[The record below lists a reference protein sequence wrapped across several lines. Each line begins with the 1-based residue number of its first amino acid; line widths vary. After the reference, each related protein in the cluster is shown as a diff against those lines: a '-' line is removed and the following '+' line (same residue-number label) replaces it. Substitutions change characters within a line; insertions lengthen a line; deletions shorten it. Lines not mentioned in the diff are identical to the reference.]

1 MTSGPLDGVTVVE
14 FAGIGP
20 APFVAMLLADMG
32 ARVIRIDRVG
42 GPSADYTPNPVLERS
57 RESIAVNL
65 KDDDGKAV
73 VAAIIAR
80 ADVVVEGFRPGVMER
95 LGLGPA
101 ELLSVN
107 TRLVYAR
114 ITGWGQTG
122 PLAGEVGHDIT
133 YTAITGALHSF
144 GEADRPPVAPLNLV
158 GDFGGAALHGA
169 FGIAC
174 ALLSAERSGVGQ
186 VVDANVVDGTNSLM
200 ALVHGLRAMDKW
212 RDDRETNLLDGAAP
226 YYRTYR
232 CSDDRFVAVG
242 CIERRFFAELLDVME
257 LDPTLIDAHG
267 NRGMWS
273 STTEILRARFAERT
287 RDEWAAAATGRDACL
302 APVLDLAEAAGY
314 PHAQARQNYLPID
327 GFDADHRQPR
337 PAPRFSETPTA
348 EPRPAPTPGASTRSI
363 LAEHGFDEATINRL
377 ITQRSVAMQGEDPT

>member
-20 APFVAMLLADMG
+20 APFVAMMLADMG

-42 GPSADYTPNPVLERS
+42 GPNEDYTPNPVVERS

-65 KDDDGKAV
+65 KNDDAKAAV
-73 VAAIIAR
+73 LAIVSR

-107 TRLVYAR
+107 PRLVYAR

-122 PLAGEVGHDIT
+122 PMAGDVGHDIT

-144 GEADRPPVAPLNLV
+144 GEADRPPIAPLNLV
-158 GDFGGAALHGA
+158 GDFGGAAMHGA
-169 FGIAC
+169 FGVAC
-174 ALLSAERSGVGQ
+174 ALLAAERSGVGQ
-186 VVDANVVDGTNSLM
+186 VIDANVVDGTNSLM

-212 RDDRETNLLDGAAP
+212 RDDREANLLDGGAP

-242 CIERRFFAELLDVME
+242 CIERRFFAELLYVME
-257 LDPTLIDAHG
+257 LDPTLIEAHG
-267 NRGMWS
+267 NRELWS
-273 STTEILRARFAERT
+273 SIGEILATRFAERT
-287 RDEWAAAATGRDACL
+287 RDEWVIAASDRDACL
-302 APVLDLAEAAGY
+302 APVLDFVEAADH
-314 PHAQARQNYLPID
+314 PHSRARENYLPIH
-327 GFDADHRQPR
+327 GFADNYRQPR
-337 PAPRFSETPTA
+337 PAPRFSGTPTA
-348 EPRPAPTPGASTRSI
+348 APQPAPPPGASTRSI

-377 ITQRSVAMQGEDPT
+377 ITQRSVAAQGEDPT